1 MFDCVLTFRGRNEI
15 KSSNN
20 GWKPKY
26 TTLGIKTFFK
36 SAFTFSWYVMNIK
49 RTFVIY
55 LSFSNCIS
63 LSDLFLKDWTCI
75 CWFHFRRKF
84 SCFNRL
90 SKFSIK
96 TEAKISI
103 LYLIILVSISG
114 SWAVFKELTFHHN
127 YFSIPQTKNSSKE
140 KNYYLENYLS
150 LVLFS
155 WITKFSMDINIGFSK
170 WLVLTNRFSYCG
182 LSKFLKNL
190 QKIFRFF

>member
-15 KSSNN
+15 NSSNN

-75 CWFHFRRKF
+75 SWFHFRSKF

-103 LYLIILVSISG
+103 LYLIILLSISG
-114 SWAVFKELTFHHN
+114 SWAVFKELTFHN

-150 LVLFS
+150 LVLCFHGS
-155 WITKFSMDINIGFSK
+155 QSFPWI
-170 WLVLTNRFSYCG
+170 LT
-182 LSKFLKNL
+182 LDFLNVWY
-190 QKIFRFF
+190 